1 MRKIALIMDGWKRFF
16 TYAWPAGI
24 LERIHETNEDV
35 NLYIFTSSGNWSK
48 DEDYTIGEYNIY
60 RLPKLDEFD
69 GVILDLDNIICED
82 VQKELIQRIEK
93 LQIPVISIG
102 KEASDFYYVGINN
115 YEAMQVVIRHLH
127 QHHGCR
133 RFWFIMG
140 PEGNYENEQRLKALR
155 DYMTEQDIPFSD
167 EDFYLENFEYQCGI
181 NGFERLYDRW
191 RTVPEAIICGN
202 DNIAVGVCEA
212 AKAHGFTVPE
222 DFFVTGFDNFDKAEY
237 YVPQISTV
245 EHNREEV
252 GYCCADL
259 LLKLW
264 AGENLPRFHY
274 TSAEG
279 IFWGS
284 CGCRRDDIALD
295 AREHLKNQILYGI
308 ESGEFDEE
316 VLFLEYE
323 LMQCSTVKEMMNCI
337 PQCIPSM
344 RCDAMYLILD
354 DHINAF
360 KKHPEL
366 YINQQLVDDEGFCT
380 IGYPDSM
387 KVSFAYEDGKVL
399 DTEDMSIQSIF
410 PMFDYK
416 EGGKNFLFL
425 PLHFRSKTVGYFV
438 IRNAVYLM
446 EKQYLFQ
453 IIKTLTTAIENLHKK
468 EKLEYM
474 NQMLS
479 ELYVRDAMTGMYNRF
494 GYQSLAMDYFKRM
507 HGNGKSILIM
517 FIDLDRLKYINDN
530 FGHEWGDFAII
541 RTAKTIMKYC
551 DKEAIPARTGGDE
564 FVLVQRSIS
573 QEELDGMIA
582 NIRHELAEISE
593 KEKAPFCLSVSVGMT
608 LTSPESGKS
617 MEDYVREADEIM
629 YQEKTAKK
637 MARKSEKEEC
647 KRGE

>member
-48 DEDYTIGEYNIY
+48 DEDYTTGEYNIY

-69 GVILDLDNIICED
+69 GIILDLDNIICQD
-82 VQKELIQRIEK
+82 VQEELIKRIDK
-93 LQIPVISIG
+93 LDVPVISIG

-115 YEAMQVVIRHLH
+115 YKAMKEVIRHLH
-127 QHHGCR
+127 QHHKCR
-133 RFWFIMG
+133 KYWFIMG
-140 PEGNYENEQRLKALR
+140 PKGNYENEQRMRALK
-155 DYMTEQDIPFSD
+155 DYMAEEGIPFSED
-167 EDFYLENFEYQCGI
+167 EFYLESFEYQCGV
-181 NGFERLYDRW
+181 NGFKHLYEKYHFL
-191 RTVPEAIICGN
+191 PEAVICGN

-212 AKAHGFTVPE
+212 AGAYGYMAPR
-222 DFFVTGFDNFDKAEY
+222 DFLITGFDNFDKAAY
-237 YVPQISTV
+237 YVPQIATV

-252 GYCCADL
+252 GYCCVDL
-259 LLKLW
+259 FLRLW
-264 AGENLPRFHY
+264 AGENVSRFHY
-274 TSAEG
+274 TKAEG

-284 CGCRRDDIALD
+284 CGCRNEIELD

-308 ESGEFDEE
+308 ESDEFDEE

-366 YINQQLVDDEGFCT
+366 YINQQLDDEGFCT
-380 IGYPDSM
+380 TGYPDTM
-387 KVSFAYEDGKVL
+387 RVSFAYEDGKVL
-399 DTEDMSIQSIF
+399 DTEDMTIQNIF
-410 PMFDYK
+410 PMFDYR

-479 ELYVRDAMTGMYNRF
+479 ELYIRDAMTGMYNRF
-494 GYQSLAMDYFKRM
+494 GYQSLAAEYFTRM
-507 HGNGKSILIM
+507 HENKESILIM

-551 DKEAIPARTGGDE
+551 DKGAIPARTGGDE
-564 FVLVQRSIS
+564 FVLVQRSIPR
-573 QEELDGMIA
+573 EEAEKMIQ
-582 NIRHELAEISE
+582 NIRQELTEISA
-593 KEKAPFCLSVSVGMT
+593 KEKAPFGLSVSVGMT
-608 LTSPESGKS
+608 ITSPESGKT
-617 MEDYVREADEIM
+617 MEEYVREADEIM
-629 YQEKTAKK
+629 YQEKTAKR
-637 MARKSEKEEC
+637 MERKSERE
-647 KRGE
+647 R

>member
-69 GVILDLDNIICED
+69 GIILDLDNIICED
-82 VQKELIQRIEK
+82 VQKELIERVEK
-93 LQIPVISIG
+93 LNIPVISIG

-115 YEAMQVVIRHLH
+115 YEAMQTVIRHLH
-127 QHHGCR
+127 RQHDCQKY
-133 RFWFIMG
+133 WFIMG
-140 PEGNYENEQRLKALR
+140 PEGNYENEQRLRALK
-155 DYMTEQDIPFSD
+155 DYMTESGIPFSD
-167 EDFYLENFEYQCGI
+167 EDFYLESFEYQCGV
-181 NGFERLYDRW
+181 NGFEQLYAR
-191 RTVPEAIICGN
+191 RHTVPEAVICGN

-212 AKAHGFTVPE
+212 AKAHGYTVPK
-222 DFFVTGFDNFDKAEY
+222 DFLVTGFDNFDKAAY
-237 YVPQISTV
+237 YAPQISTV

-259 LLKLW
+259 LLRLW
-264 AGENLPRFHY
+264 AGENVSQFHY

-279 IFWGS
+279 IFWES
-284 CGCRRDDIALD
+284 CGCRNDIVSD
-295 AREHLKNQILYGI
+295 TRGHLKDQILYGI
-308 ESGEFDEE
+308 ESDEFDEE

-344 RCDAMYLILD
+344 RCDAMYLVLD

-360 KKHPEL
+360 KRHPEL
-366 YINQQLVDDEGFCT
+366 YFDQQLMDDEGFCT
-380 IGYPDSM
+380 NGYPDTM
-387 KVSFAYEDGKVL
+387 RVSFAYEDGKVI
-399 DTEDMSIQSIF
+399 DTEDMPIQSIF

-479 ELYVRDAMTGMYNRF
+479 ELYIKDAMTGMYNRF
-494 GYQSLAMDYFKRM
+494 GYQSLAVEYFKRM
-507 HGNGKSILIM
+507 HEKGESILIM

-530 FGHEWGDFAII
+530 FGHEWGDFAIVK
-541 RTAKTIMKYC
+541 TAKTIMKYC
-551 DKEAIPARTGGDE
+551 DKEGIPARTGGDE
-564 FVLVQRSIS
+564 FVLVQRSIP
-573 QEELDGMIA
+573 QEKIEEMIQSIRQELMYIA
-582 NIRHELAEISE
+582 KE
-593 KEKAPFCLSVSVGMT
+593 EKAPFCLSISAGVTV
-608 LTSPESGKS
+608 TSPESGKS
-617 MEDYVREADEIM
+617 LEDYVQEADGMM
-629 YQEKTAKK
+629 YQEKTMKK
-637 MARKSEKEEC
+637 MERKSERE
-647 KRGE
+647 R